1 MSTYKKKKIS
11 IPKSKIQFEDVNAII
26 SDNIIYYDIENK
38 GLLNLI
44 KFNDKIKNNSN
55 MSKSNLQY
63 SKQKTFKKKLTNI
76 SEKSL
81 PSTFK
86 NKIIKKN
93 FPKTL

>member
-1 MSTYKKKKIS
+1 MSTYKKKKFL
-11 IPKSKIQFEDVNAII
+11 IPKSSIQSEDVNTII

-44 KFNDKIKNNSN
+44 KFNDKIKKKIN
-55 MSKSNLQY
+55 MSESNLPY
-63 SKQKTFKKKLTNI
+63 SKQKTIKTKLTNI
-76 SEKSL
+76 SQKSL

-86 NKIIKKN
+86 NKIIKTN

>member
-11 IPKSKIQFEDVNAII
+11 IPKSKIQFEDVNTTI

-44 KFNDKIKNNSN
+44 KFNKNKNSLN
-55 MSKSNLQY
+55 MSKSNLPD
-63 SKQKTFKKKLTNI
+63 SKQKTLKIKLTNI
-76 SEKSL
+76 SQKSL

-86 NKIIKKN
+86 NKIIKSN

>member
-1 MSTYKKKKIS
+1 MSTYKKKNIS

-63 SKQKTFKKKLTNI
+63 SKQKTLKKKLTNI
-76 SEKSL
+76 SKSL

-86 NKIIKKN
+86 NKIIKTN

>member
-11 IPKSKIQFEDVNAII
+11 IPKSKIQFEDVNTTI
-26 SDNIIYYDIENK
+26 SDNIIYYDIVNK

-44 KFNDKIKNNSN
+44 KFNKNKNSLN
-55 MSKSNLQY
+55 MSKSNLPD
-63 SKQKTFKKKLTNI
+63 SKQKTLKIKLTNI
-76 SEKSL
+76 SQKSL

-86 NKIIKKN
+86 NKIIKSN

>member
-1 MSTYKKKKIS
+1 MSTYKKKNIS
-11 IPKSKIQFEDVNAII
+11 ISKYKIEGQDINTTI

-44 KFNDKIKNNSN
+44 KFNKNKNSLN
-55 MSKSNLQY
+55 MSKSNLPD
-63 SKQKTFKKKLTNI
+63 SKQKTFKKNLTNI

-86 NKIIKKN
+86 NNIIHG
-93 FPKTL
+93 